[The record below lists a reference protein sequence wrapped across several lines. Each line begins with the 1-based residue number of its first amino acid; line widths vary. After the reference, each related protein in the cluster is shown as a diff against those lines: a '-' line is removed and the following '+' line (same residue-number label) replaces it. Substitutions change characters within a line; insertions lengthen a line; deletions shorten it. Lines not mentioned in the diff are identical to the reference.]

1 MLSEIHTQ
9 SDEIPAKIPVLING
23 ITTSRNRSQKISSR
37 ISEFKLGR
45 VLESSCQTRKMG
57 GKKNVMISE
66 QKSECTIIILG
77 DSHACSLAERLKSN
91 TKGQF

>member
-1 MLSEIHTQ
+1 
-9 SDEIPAKIPVLING
+9 
-23 ITTSRNRSQKISSR
+23 
-37 ISEFKLGR
+37 
-45 VLESSCQTRKMG
+45 
-57 GKKNVMISE
+57 MISE